1 MATAEQILEG
11 LNDAQ
16 REAVLA
22 NDGPVLILAGAG
34 SGKTRAITRKIAWLV
49 SQVGL
54 APWQI
59 LAVTFT
65 NKAAGEMRERC
76 QELLGRAA
84 DDLWLGTFHR
94 IGVRILRAHGDVVGV
109 PQGFVIYDS
118 DDQKAMVGR
127 TIEAAGFSKDRY
139 EPKALQGFINR
150 AKQRGL
156 TPDEVAG
163 EDAIDPKDPWL
174 TIYAAYERAMR
185 DAGAVDFGD
194 LLMLPLRI
202 MQSQP
207 LVQSEYKQR
216 WQYILV
222 DEFQDTNLVQYQFLM
237 AVLNDAKRICV
248 VGDDDQSIYRW
259 RGAEV
264 DNILGFDRALP
275 EVTVIRLERNYRCSG
290 HILDVASALISQNRT
305 RHAKALWTDKPKGA
319 PVQVH
324 VAATDNAEAAY
335 VAREVLALR
344 GTMPLREIAVFYRT
358 HAQSRTLE
366 DALRQ
371 WAVPYAIVGGV
382 RFYERAEV
390 KNALAYLKVL
400 LNPRDIIAWERIIN
414 TPPRGIGRVTIAAIH
429 ERSGRHGVSF
439 WEACCQLAEDGTGGQ
454 RKKLGPFVALMRSF
468 QDLARGSGEE
478 SDDQGT
484 ALELLEAVCDKTGYV
499 KRLKAQQSAE
509 ADARLENLQELMNAI
524 DEFGERTGDTSLA
537 GYLEQV
543 SLVADID
550 RAQMGTAADDRMVMM
565 TAHTAKGLE
574 FDAVFLTGMEHGL
587 FPHFNAIE
595 EVGGVE
601 EERRLAYVAMTRARK
616 RLFLTRAEVRRRY
629 GTTAM
634 AMPSAMLEGLP
645 EEAMVFTEPPKPAW
659 QTRPEPG
666 GWQSQ
671 SRPRDD
677 FDQSMPS
684 YEDFSQEPG
693 QIGPSSL
700 VFHPAFGEGQVLR
713 VEGDGPHAK
722 IAVRFS
728 DGAVKKLLARFL
740 TLA

>member
-1 MATAEQILEG
+1 MATAEQILDG

-49 SQVGL
+49 AQEGY

-76 QELLGRAA
+76 QRLLGPAA

-94 IGVRILRAHGDVVGV
+94 IGVRVLRAHGALVGV
-109 PQGFVIYDS
+109 PKDFVIYDS

-127 TIEAAGFSKDRY
+127 AIEGAGLSRDRY

-156 TPDEVAG
+156 RPEEVA
-163 EDAIDPKDPWL
+163 EADAIDPKDPWL
-174 TIYAAYERAMR
+174 SIYATYEVAMR
-185 DAGAVDFGD
+185 EAGAVDFAD

-202 MQSQP
+202 METEP
-207 LVQSEYKQR
+207 LVRSEFKQR
-216 WQYILV
+216 WRYVLV

-264 DNILGFDRALP
+264 ENILGFDRALP
-275 EVTVIRLERNYRCSG
+275 EVTVVRLERNYRCSG
-290 HILDVASALISQNRT
+290 NILDVASALISQNHT
-305 RHAKALWTDKPKGA
+305 RHAKALWTDKPAGE
-319 PVQVH
+319 PVRVH
-324 VAATDNAEAAY
+324 VAPTDSAEAAY
-335 VAREVLALR
+335 IAREVMTLR
-344 GTMPLREIAVFYRT
+344 RTLPLREIAVFYRT

-366 DALRQ
+366 DAFRQ

-390 KNALAYLKVL
+390 KDALAYLRVL
-400 LNPRDIIAWERIIN
+400 LNPRDIISWERIVN

-429 ERSGRHGVSF
+429 ERAGRHGVSF
-439 WEACCQLAEDGTGGQ
+439 WEAICQLAEAGTPSM
-454 RKKLGPFVALMRSF
+454 RKKLGAFVTLMRTL
-468 QDLARGSGEE
+468 QAAAEEGS
-478 SDDQGT
+478 
-484 ALELLEAVCDKTGYV
+484 AMAVAEAVLDKTGYV
-499 KRLKAQQSAE
+499 ARLKAQQSAE
-509 ADARLENLQELMNAI
+509 ADARLDNLQELMNAI
-524 DEFGERTGDTSLA
+524 DEFGERTGDGTLA

-550 RAQMGTAADDRMVMM
+550 RAQLGTVEDDRLVMM

-587 FPHFNAIE
+587 FPHFNALE
-595 EVGGVE
+595 E
-601 EERRLAYVAMTRARK
+601 
-616 RLFLTRAEVRRRY
+616 
-629 GTTAM
+629 
-634 AMPSAMLEGLP
+634 
-645 EEAMVFTEPPKPAW
+645 
-659 QTRPEPG
+659 
-666 GWQSQ
+666 
-671 SRPRDD
+671 
-677 FDQSMPS
+677 
-684 YEDFSQEPG
+684 
-693 QIGPSSL
+693 IG
-700 VFHPAFGEGQVLR
+700 
-713 VEGDGPHAK
+713 
-722 IAVRFS
+722 
-728 DGAVKKLLARFL
+728 
-740 TLA
+740 